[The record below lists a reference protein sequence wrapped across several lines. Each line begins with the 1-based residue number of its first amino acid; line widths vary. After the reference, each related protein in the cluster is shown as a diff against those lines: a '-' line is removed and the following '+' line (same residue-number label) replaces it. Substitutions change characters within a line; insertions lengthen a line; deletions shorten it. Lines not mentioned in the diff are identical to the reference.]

1 MTPSR
6 SPPNPSTL
14 WYREPYVWLLI
25 SIPAAAVLA
34 ALITLALAIPSD
46 DTPRRCAGA
55 RRHVIARDRL
65 SAFRAAGS
73 GWWQLRGYHTAVS
86 H

>member
-6 SPPNPSTL
+6 SPPNPSTP
-14 WYREPYVWLLI
+14 WYWEPYVWLLI

-46 DTPRRCAGA
+46 DTPDGA
-55 RRHVIARDRL
+55 PAQGAT
-65 SAFRAAGS
+65 S
-73 GWWQLRGYHTAVS
+73 S
-86 H
+86 HETG